1 MRKRMCFFLL
11 AGGMLMALSIASFGQ
26 QSAPAL
32 PNTPTP
38 HVTTR
43 LKAVP
48 LQETLKELSR
58 LTGVRMTASADTA
71 DLKVTVL
78 VNDLPLD
85 IVQARLAET
94 LHLTWAAQETG
105 KDKPTSYLLSRST
118 HDKDEEQELRAKGES
133 AFRKGIDEAIGV
145 LALAPADRKKL
156 FADRKALES
165 TFFNKT
171 GEVGVR
177 LLSYLTPTQ
186 RTDIMDGNRL
196 VFPIGQPP
204 AELAPHI
211 DEILKAFFAATP
223 DDAFA
228 QTLQQPERQFT
239 IERIGEG
246 AGSRIRVTFSAQGAK
261 GSASAGMEVAGVRPE
276 EVYRDAY
283 FPDHTGADYADARQ
297 PVNLTTSLTAESLP
311 ELLQK
316 AANTLHINIIGES
329 YREYVPKHG
338 KPVAVY
344 SSSVPAGPSSVEKA
358 LNGMLTRDYWWKQG
372 SVYLFQRPQWWA
384 VRRADVTDATSAY
397 LTAVLK
403 RQPLT
408 FEDGAE
414 VCKTLNADQ
423 WGWMNSRFF
432 ADSRYLTPVQNVL
445 RFYGSLPPA
454 RKADLFRENGTDTT
468 TLSEVDQMRL
478 RTWIAETGKE
488 ALQKIR
494 NTPGK
499 IQITAK
505 RATADTQFSPVR
517 FSAVFLAKDGTTT
530 LLREQVVVVSDPS
543 EVRISSED

>member
-26 QSAPAL
+26 QSATAL

-48 LQETLKELSR
+48 LHEALKELSR
-58 LTGVRMTASADTA
+58 LTGVRMTSSADTA

-105 KDKPTSYLLSRST
+105 KDKPASYLLSRSA
-118 HDKDEEQELRAKGES
+118 HDKDEELELRAKGES

-177 LLSYLTPTQ
+177 LLSYLTPKQ
-186 RTDIMDGNRL
+186 RADIMDGNRR
-196 VFPIGQPP
+196 VFPVGQSP

-261 GSASAGMEVAGVRPE
+261 GSASAGMEVAGVRLE
-276 EVYRDAY
+276 EVY

-297 PVNLTTSLTAESLP
+297 PVNLTASLTAESLP

-316 AANTLHINIIGES
+316 AADTLHINIIGET
-329 YREYVPKHG
+329 YWEYVPRHG

-344 SSSVPAGPSSVEKA
+344 FSSVPAGSSSIEKA
-358 LNGMLTRDYWWKQG
+358 LNGIFTRDYWWKQG

-384 VRRADVTDATSAY
+384 ARRADVSDATSAY
-397 LTAVLK
+397 LTVVLK

-414 VCKTLNADQ
+414 VCKTLNAEQ

-445 RFYGSLPPA
+445 RFYGSLLPA
-454 RKADLFRENGTDTT
+454 HRADLFRENGTDAT
-468 TLSEVDQMRL
+468 TLSEADQLRL
-478 RTWIAETGKE
+478 KTWIAETGKE
-488 ALQKIR
+488 ALHKIQ

-499 IQITAK
+499 IQITAN

-517 FSAVFLAKDGTTT
+517 FSAVFRAKDGSTT